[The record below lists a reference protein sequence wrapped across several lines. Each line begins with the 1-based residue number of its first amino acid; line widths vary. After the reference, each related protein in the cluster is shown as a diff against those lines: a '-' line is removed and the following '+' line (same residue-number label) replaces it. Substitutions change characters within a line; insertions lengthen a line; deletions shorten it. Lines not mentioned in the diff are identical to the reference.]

1 MELTTPVLIIIA
13 IILIAIV
20 LWLLFGNWG
29 KRREE
34 PSASP
39 APSRSVNLPPSPDVP
54 VPDDTATV
62 SSAAA
67 GTVSVPKATV
77 GVPEEPAAPVAS
89 YTFPSEEIT
98 EAGPLD
104 ADVITH
110 EVVDADVMR
119 TEVASRAADLPLDMA
134 EVDDLEI
141 IEGIGPKIRAVLND
155 AGISRFAQLAAMEP
169 VTISEILRDA
179 GLRLADT
186 HSWPEQARLA
196 ANGDMEGLK
205 ALQDRL
211 NAGRA

>member
-34 PSASP
+34 PNASP
-39 APSRSVNLPPSPDVP
+39 APSRSVNLPPSPDVY

-77 GVPEEPAAPVAS
+77 GVPEESAAPVAS

-98 EAGPLD
+98 DAGPLD

-110 EVVDADVMR
+110 DVVEADVMR
-119 TEVASRAADLPLDMA
+119 TEVSSRAADLPLDAA

-155 AGISRFAQLAAMEP
+155 AGITRFAQLAAMEP

-186 HSWPEQARLA
+186 ASWPEQARLA

-211 NAGRA
+211 NAGRM